1 MTPNPREGYVP
12 CHASS
17 SRLSEREL
25 LIKQLMKQVSKA
37 CLVLKVGVRVVWK
50 HLSKGEEVR
59 EKGKVG

>member
-1 MTPNPREGYVP
+1 M
-12 CHASS
+12 CHAMPVVVGF
-17 SRLSEREL
+17 LREL